1 MDVTHVFFILT
12 DPPSNTDVDPFR
24 ADARTSHERAATSA
38 RALAGCALDM
48 ADAASYAPLAG
59 DAGGE
64 PSVDERVPSAI
75 PAVGHPGVERLVP
88 VAVEVV
94 AVEAGP
100 PAAHAVAGA
109 IPMGIPVGVA
119 VPSSQDSHFGQRL
132 HPSLHAV
139 SRGYGVGSH
148 SACVAALAPDLPD
161 GVEAW
166 HRLRPVM
173 VLYMASSVV
182 MIALSP
188 WLIFVSLPL
197 GVLGVV
203 ASCVHLFEN
212 CRGRGAIVGA
222 VSTIKVLAAVVA
234 TMNLV
239 LAGILLLLCV
249 AVADGEDEGIGALIL
264 LALIYAAHG
273 ALSLHVFVRAQKV
286 DAAIHPVA
294 YGVVRV

>member
-1 MDVTHVFFILT
+1 M
-12 DPPSNTDVDPFR
+12 
-24 ADARTSHERAATSA
+24 TSA
-38 RALAGCALDM
+38 RALADRALDM
-48 ADAASYAPLAG
+48 ADAASYAPLAE
-59 DAGGE
+59 DAGE
-64 PSVDERVPSAI
+64 PGLGCPPASPARGGVERVLPAM

-173 VLYMASSVV
+173 VLYMVSSVV

>member
-1 MDVTHVFFILT
+1 
-12 DPPSNTDVDPFR
+12 
-24 ADARTSHERAATSA
+24 
-38 RALAGCALDM
+38 M

-64 PSVDERVPSAI
+64 PSVDERVLSAV

-94 AVEAGP
+94 AVAAGP

-132 HPSLHAV
+132 HPALHAV
-139 SRGYGVGSH
+139 SREYGVGSH

-166 HRLRPVM
+166 HRLRPIM

-239 LAGILLLLCV
+239 LAGILLCV

>member
-1 MDVTHVFFILT
+1 
-12 DPPSNTDVDPFR
+12 
-24 ADARTSHERAATSA
+24 
-38 RALAGCALDM
+38 M
-48 ADAASYAPLAG
+48 ADAASYAPLAE
-59 DAGGE
+59 DAGE
-64 PSVDERVPSAI
+64 PGLGCPPASPARGGVERVLPAM

-182 MIALSP
+182 MSR
-188 WLIFVSLPL
+188 
-197 GVLGVV
+197 
-203 ASCVHLFEN
+203 
-212 CRGRGAIVGA
+212 CRPG
-222 VSTIKVLAAVVA
+222 
-234 TMNLV
+234 
-239 LAGILLLLCV
+239 
-249 AVADGEDEGIGALIL
+249 
-264 LALIYAAHG
+264 
-273 ALSLHVFVRAQKV
+273 
-286 DAAIHPVA
+286 
-294 YGVVRV
+294 